1 MFLQIMNR
9 AMNEAIFH
17 PLAGEPPRGAAHPDA
32 EHRSAMVR
40 SGVRRRPKADIAPVK
55 SAPATFEIFASAFNT
70 AVHGR

>member
-1 MFLQIMNR
+1 MFIQIMNR

-17 PLAGEPPRGAAHPDA
+17 PLGSESPRMPAPRGAERRTA
-32 EHRSAMVR
+32 
-40 SGVRRRPKADIAPVK
+40 GVRNARHRRADTALAK